1 MPKPA
6 EQSPETRTSS
16 TVAAEITAQA
26 DARRAAEAELDRLTA
41 ARPAM
46 LLDLSAKGDAA
57 LDAHDIATGRQRRAL
72 ERSDAVVAVLEAEL
86 AQLRADE
93 DQAARVA
100 LYAEGQA
107 AASEV
112 ADLVLN
118 DYPAAARAVVDVLM
132 RIAEAGST
140 VAQAN
145 ANLPAGAVTLK
156 PEGFRNDVAWTAD
169 LPALA
174 ASVKLPAARASEAS
188 IWPMVSRSAPYDP
201 AAERLR
207 REREREQRDEESER
221 ARLAREAQPP
231 KLMTT
236 VMNTDPFGRPDITVS
251 HPDLDQWHRERDAR
265 EEREERERRSRTFS
279 NV

>member
-6 EQSPETRTSS
+6 EQPPEPRTSS

-57 LDAHDIATGRQRRAL
+57 LDAHDIATGRQRRVI
-72 ERSDAVVAVLEAEL
+72 ERSDAVVTVLETEL
-86 AQLRADE
+86 AQFRVDE

-118 DYPAAARAVVDVLM
+118 DYPDAARAVVDVLM

-145 ANLPAGAVTLK
+145 ANLPAGAVPLR
-156 PEGFRNDVAWTAD
+156 PESFRNNKSWVAD

-174 ASVKLPAARASEAS
+174 ASVVLPAARASEAS
-188 IWPMVSRSAPYDP
+188 IWPMVSRSVPYDP
-201 AAERLR
+201 GAARRQREWERD
-207 REREREQRDEESER
+207 ERERQTNAVPVTE
-221 ARLAREAQPP
+221 PVP
-231 KLMTT
+231 KMITT
-236 VMNTDPFGRPDITVS
+236 VLATDAFDRPDITVS
-251 HPDLDQWHRERDAR
+251 HPDLDAWHRERDAR
-265 EEREERERRSRTFS
+265 EERKERERRSRTFS